1 MNSFSEMGSEVQEMF
16 SWHQKTQVWNSEERM
31 TLKTELG
38 IIRTRSDTSILV
50 NTGQNPSLKKL

>member
-1 MNSFSEMGSEVQEMF
+1 MGSEVQEMF

-31 TLKTELG
+31 SLKTELG
-38 IIRTRSDTSILV
+38 IIRIKSDTSILV